1 MKNTTSIPLGHTVDK
16 MNTNTVLMPTG
27 TWPEAIDQSGPAVC
41 GVCEGIGEE
50 DHPRS
55 KIVPRGRRVG
65 YIYVYLHYPDARLL
79 QTSYKRHG
87 CKVCGVIL
95 SCIQQELTRSSST
108 HGEQAQDD
116 GDKLASFDIVQ
127 DTCEAA
133 SLVKSARMDIKSED
147 LQIEG
152 CGSGR
157 LALCI
162 ERNARSG
169 SARASTELLQ
179 SHVDIHVFD
188 GGSVAPRLQADSIGL
203 ICSPGW

>member
-1 MKNTTSIPLGHTVDK
+1 
-16 MNTNTVLMPTG
+16 MNTNTVLMPTSTG
-27 TWPEAIDQSGPAVC
+27 PGAINQSGPAVC

-55 KIVPRGRRVG
+55 KSVPRGKQVG

-79 QTSYKRHG
+79 QSSYKSHG
-87 CKVCGVIL
+87 CTVCGLIL
-95 SCIQQELTRSSST
+95 SCIQQESTRSP
-108 HGEQAQDD
+108 GIYGKQALDD
-116 GDKLASFDIVQ
+116 GDGLASFDIVR

-152 CGSGR
+152 CASGR

-162 ERNARSG
+162 ERNNRSG
-169 SARASTELLQ
+169 SPRGSTELLQ

-188 GGSVAPRLQADSIGL
+188 GGSVAPRLTADSIGL
-203 ICSPGW
+203 ICSPG